1 MATRIL
7 IADDHEL
14 VRGALRAVLES
25 AGPWEVL
32 EAQDGEQA
40 LTQAQNLR
48 PDLIILDLAMPVLDG
63 FSAIAILKRLLPDT
77 PILVHTLYFSPL
89 VVRKALKAGAQKVVP
104 KSNSAMIV
112 ATVRDV
118 LQPKAQ
124 KDRFTTLTG
133 LVADLA
139 EVAPVQPALEIPES
153 SVAVNPDEP
162 APAEAVAGKKND
174 DVPSA

>member
-1 MATRIL
+1 M
-7 IADDHEL
+7 

-25 AGPWEVL
+25 AGPWEVA
-32 EAQDGEQA
+32 EAQNGEEV

-63 FSAIAILKRLLPDT
+63 FSAIGILKRMLPDT

-112 ATVRDV
+112 TTVRDV
-118 LQPKAQ
+118 LGSAVP

-133 LVADLA
+133 LVADVAL
-139 EVAPVQPALEIPES
+139 VAPVQHALEIPES
-153 SVAVNPDEP
+153 AVATNSEEP
-162 APAEAVAGKKND
+162 APAEAVAGNNKD
-174 DVPSA
+174 DMPAA